1 MEGYE
6 PDNLIVADVRPALEK
21 SMEAAVVSADKDLM
35 QLIRPGDEF
44 YDPMAA
50 CRSLPAGAGGITVI
64 PAKRPP
70 LAEAFFN
77 NGFLKKRAPHFRP
90 ASFVPR
96 QARRE
101 TSPSWPGV
109 RDISSINR
117 RKHSASGLRRLRI
130 GRI

>member
-6 PDNLIVADVRPALEK
+6 PDNLIVAYARPALEK

-35 QLIRPGDEF
+35 QLIRPGVEF

-70 LAEAFFN
+70 LAEAF
-77 NGFLKKRAPHFRP
+77 
-90 ASFVPR
+90 
-96 QARRE
+96 
-101 TSPSWPGV
+101 
-109 RDISSINR
+109 SIT
-117 RKHSASGLRRLRI
+117 AF
-130 GRI
+130 

>member
-1 MEGYE
+1 MEGHE
-6 PDNLIVADVRPALEK
+6 ADNLIVAYAQPALEK

-35 QLIRPGDEF
+35 QLVPRGGEL
-44 YDPMAA
+44 YEPMAE
-50 CRSLPAGAGGITVI
+50 CRSLPAGAGGITII

-117 RKHSASGLRRLRI
+117 RKHSASGLRRLRNR
-130 GRI
+130 RI

>member
-6 PDNLIVADVRPALEK
+6 ADNLIVTYARPALGK
-21 SMEAAVVSADKDLM
+21 SMEAAVASAYKDLM
-35 QLIRPGDEF
+35 QLIRPGLSFTIRWQYAGF
-44 YDPMAA
+44 Y
-50 CRSLPAGAGGITVI
+50 RRYRRHYGH

-70 LAEAFFN
+70 RKEAFFN
-77 NGFLKKRAPHFRP
+77 DGFLKKRALHFKP
-90 ASFVPR
+90 ASFFTR

-101 TSPSWPGV
+101 TSPSWPEV

-130 GRI
+130 RRI